1 MLFGLGITALRVH
14 HTGRGE
20 TLHVRSAPG
29 ASAAHCNRARLSR
42 AACSGGGGACSGRG
56 GGVGGGYGMRST
68 RMRRRAGRG
77 PQDRAQGERGHGWLT
92 SHHTAARGTSSA
104 RRPQRCA
111 AGWHAS
117 RALALRTRGGGESAP
132 AATGGGAV
140 GGEGGES
147 ATCHGER
154 RALHNN
160 KSNGLRATSPR
171 FCMLGRNRRPRRVG
185 PGARKPGSLGR
196 PLASHWKACCC
207 SSLPAPSCPSPST
220 THPSPPP

>member
-1 MLFGLGITALRVH
+1 MCARRLGLLRPIVTAHGCREQRAAAAGARALGGEAAWAVGMACDPRACGDGPAAGRKTGRRASVGTAGSLLIVLRLAVLPPRGGRH
-14 HTGRGE
+14 GVRLVGMRVGRLLCGRGE
-20 TLHVRSAPG
+20 
-29 ASAAHCNRARLSR
+29 
-42 AACSGGGGACSGRG
+42 
-56 GGVGGGYGMRST
+56 
-68 RMRRRAGRG
+68 
-77 PQDRAQGERGHGWLT
+77 
-92 SHHTAARGTSSA
+92 
-104 RRPQRCA
+104 
-111 AGWHAS
+111 
-117 RALALRTRGGGESAP
+117 GGESAP